1 MPKPLRINH
10 GGPLHR
16 RAMEKLTALPYSA
29 LLLLWIGLAA
39 GFAAVY
45 ALLATI
51 APMHAPQQLLG
62 LDSLQR
68 WGDSLYFSIITAT
81 STGYGDIVPMGF
93 SKVLASIQ
101 AISSLLVF
109 AILVT
114 KLVSSQQE
122 LAVRQ
127 MHKLTFEDVFHNTRE
142 GLFVI
147 RKDFDRLIAKVEHGV
162 ALDYEDWEDLATA
175 FKQGQ
180 SLLLEIPAFYDTEHA
195 LYMIDE
201 RREQLLHEAVHRTLH
216 RINQLIDAF
225 SLAGVD
231 WMNRRES
238 IRELV
243 GLLDV
248 TGRVMPLWRER
259 SPYARHESFETI
271 LRLKERVGNRMKH
284 AVQSAPSS
292 SAMPA

>member
-1 MPKPLRINH
+1 MENKNH
-10 GGPLHR
+10 MNRGPLHR
-16 RAMEKLTALPYSA
+16 RVMEKITGLPYSA

-39 GFAAVY
+39 VFAAIY
-45 ALLATI
+45 AILASL
-51 APMHAPQQLLG
+51 APAHAPQQLLG
-62 LDSLQR
+62 LPPLER

-93 SKVLASIQ
+93 SKFLAGIQ
-101 AISSLLVF
+101 AISSLFVF

-114 KLVSSQQE
+114 KLVSQQQE
-122 LAVRQ
+122 IAVRQ

-147 RKDFDRLIAKVEHGV
+147 RKDFDRIIGKVGHGV
-162 ALDYEDWEDLATA
+162 ILDYEDWEDLATA

-180 SLLLEIPAFYDTEHA
+180 SLLLEIPEFYDTEHE

-201 RREQLLHEAVHRTLH
+201 RREQLLQEGVHRTLH
-216 RINQLIDAF
+216 RINQMIDAF

-231 WMNRRES
+231 WMNHLES
-238 IRELV
+238 TRELT

-248 TGRVMPLWRER
+248 AGRVMPQWRER
-259 SPYARHESFETI
+259 SPYTQHESFETI
-271 LRLKERVGNRMKH
+271 LRLKERVSNRMMGTIQKG
-284 AVQSAPSS
+284 
-292 SAMPA
+292 

>member
-1 MPKPLRINH
+1 
-10 GGPLHR
+10 
-16 RAMEKLTALPYSA
+16 MEKITQLPYSM
-29 LLLLWIGLAA
+29 LLLLWVTLAA
-39 GFAAVY
+39 GFAAAY
-45 ALLATI
+45 ALMASFI
-51 APMHAPQQLLG
+51 PAHAPQQLLG
-62 LDSLQR
+62 LTPLER

-93 SKVLASIQ
+93 SKFLASIQ
-101 AISSLLVF
+101 AISSLFVF

-114 KLVSSQQE
+114 KLVSQQQE

-147 RKDFDRLIAKVEHGV
+147 RKDFDRMMGKANHGIP
-162 ALDYEDWEDLATA
+162 LDHEDWEDLATA

-180 SLLLEIPAFYDTEHA
+180 SLLLKIPEFYDTEHA

-231 WMNRRES
+231 WATHQETT
-238 IRELV
+238 RELQE
-243 GLLDV
+243 LLTV
-248 TGRVMPLWRER
+248 TGHITPLWHER
-259 SPYARHESFETI
+259 SPYAQHESFDTI
-271 LRLKERVGNRMKH
+271 LRLKERVVNRIH
-284 AVQSAPSS
+284 QALP
-292 SAMPA
+292 

>member
-1 MPKPLRINH
+1 MQQPPRINH
-10 GGPLHR
+10 SGPLHR
-16 RAMEKLTALPYSA
+16 RMMEKITQLPYST
-29 LLLLWIGLAA
+29 LLLLWMGLAA
-39 GFAAVY
+39 GFAVAY
-45 ALLATI
+45 ALLAMFL
-51 APMHAPQQLLG
+51 PEHAPPQLLA
-62 LDSLQR
+62 LSPLAR
-68 WGDSLYFSIITAT
+68 FGDSLYFSIITAT

-93 SKVLASIQ
+93 SKVLASVQ
-101 AISSLLVF
+101 AISSLFVF

-114 KLVSSQQE
+114 KLVSNQQE

-127 MHKLTFEDVFHNTRE
+127 VHKLTFEDVFHNTRE

-147 RKDFDRLIAKVEHGV
+147 RKDFDRMMGKANHGV
-162 ALDYEDWEDLATA
+162 HLDYEDWEDLATA

-231 WMNRRES
+231 WMSHRES
-238 IRELV
+238 TKELS
-243 GLLDV
+243 GLLDI
-248 TGRVMPLWRER
+248 TARVMPLWRER
-259 SPYARHESFETI
+259 SPYRQHESFETI
-271 LRLKERVGNRMKH
+271 LRLKERVANRMKST
-284 AVQSAPSS
+284 VQEK
-292 SAMPA
+292 